1 MPPSPST
8 SLFASD
14 YSLSA
19 SNTPSS
25 TRRSPLLSP
34 PLQPAR
40 APQSHPHPQPSSAAP
55 SRSAS
60 GGASASGSVSAPAS
74 ASASPAPPAIPSST
88 NAKPLAVVFSTDYA
102 VDHNANPN
110 SASASAPGRTG
121 SNGSD
126 ILPARNDSLTAPPR
140 RVSRSRGSIA
150 PVSFTPE
157 DDPLSMAP
165 MLEGESRRK
174 SSNYLTHEGCMEG
187 ESAGITRGSRVRAS
201 PGPLRRFTPDLSTV
215 AGCTGVRCA
224 VLLLLILTLD
234 PC

>member
-1 MPPSPST
+1 
-8 SLFASD
+8 
-14 YSLSA
+14 
-19 SNTPSS
+19 
-25 TRRSPLLSP
+25 
-34 PLQPAR
+34 
-40 APQSHPHPQPSSAAP
+40 
-55 SRSAS
+55 
-60 GGASASGSVSAPAS
+60 VSAPAS
-74 ASASPAPPAIPSST
+74 ASASPAPPAIPS

-102 VDHNANPN
+102 VDHNANAN
-110 SASASAPGRTG
+110 SASVSAPGRAG

-187 ESAGITRGSRVRAS
+187 ESAGYHEGLSSTSQF
-201 PGPLRRFTPDLSTV
+201 GPS
-215 AGCTGVRCA
+215 
-224 VLLLLILTLD
+224 
-234 PC
+234 